1 MDSGLF
7 FPSSSLLA
15 FSGEGSY
22 APALCHPFGTV
33 PEALIRPVKDELAS
47 LRFTMSQIRT
57 EIAVKQGRPQ
67 PLRNGS
73 CRYVAFDEVERV
85 MVLELQAYASY
96 YRGLKELAFRGKVTT
111 VPAAL
116 TEEAAKLLGNV
127 AIAYCRVQSAHSF
140 VNRASAVTKWMTA
153 KEFLRC
159 YYEATY
165 AME

>member
-1 MDSGLF
+1 MLG
-7 FPSSSLLA
+7 
-15 FSGEGSY
+15 
-22 APALCHPFGTV
+22 
-33 PEALIRPVKDELAS
+33 K
-47 LRFTMSQIRT
+47 IRT
-57 EIAVKQGRPQ
+57 ELALRQGRPT
-67 PLRNGS
+67 PLRNAKG
-73 CRYVAFDEVERV
+73 YVAFDEVERV
-85 MVLELQAYASY
+85 LVLELQAYASY
-96 YRGLKELAFRGKVTT
+96 FRGKVTA

-140 VNRASAVTKWMTA
+140 VQRATAVTKWMSA